1 MYSSSNLDPYFYS
14 RYIHACTALVL
25 FTYTMELSSLFEPFN
40 CVEQDGI
47 LVVTHEPTQ
56 ECYTD
61 AWYAAIPALI
71 FFGCIYLILI
81 PGTLIAILYWYRD
94 STHTITFRAKFEI
107 LTRDY
112 RKKFYWYECVA
123 ILKRFLIIVVSE
135 TMSYRVS
142 EVATIF
148 VVITV
153 LQIFLLVDM
162 YLQPEIERDSFYH
175 NQVWNV
181 LAILLLSSGIVF
193 SSDSVY
199 NSESVAL
206 VFFMIVVL
214 CSMIVF
220 SIGRWY
226 HKITH
231 RSNWTKEVSIVRN
244 IQDYTSDFIF
254 LVRKKL
260 DNFNPEKISTRKLR
274 SDTNYHEIIDVCVL
288 LHGNIKIV
296 TEFIDK
302 MSPRDLRSESLSAQV
317 TINENPLHT
326 MHTLPTLRSIDF
338 RPSEV
343 GN

>member
-1 MYSSSNLDPYFYS
+1 MYSSSNLDPFFYS

-123 ILKRFLIIVVSE
+123 ILKRFLIIAVSE

-153 LQIFLLVDM
+153 F
-162 YLQPEIERDSFYH
+162 
-175 NQVWNV
+175 QVWNV

-231 RSNWTKEVSIVRN
+231 RSNWTKEVSISRN